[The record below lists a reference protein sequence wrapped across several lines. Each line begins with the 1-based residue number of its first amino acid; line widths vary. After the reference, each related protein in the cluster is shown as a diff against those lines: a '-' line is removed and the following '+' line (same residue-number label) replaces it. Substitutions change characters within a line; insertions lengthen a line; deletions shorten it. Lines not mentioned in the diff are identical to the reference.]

1 MNAKHGNPEDL
12 KLIFACS
19 GASDVG
25 HLTDLA
31 ARAVAKDGA
40 GKMYCL
46 AGIGGGVEDMLA
58 RTRSATKLLVLDGC
72 EQECARKTL
81 AKAGFSDFGH
91 VKLAELGF
99 AKGQSPATPERVRLV
114 AEQTIELL
122 KKS

>member
-1 MNAKHGNPEDL
+1 MNAKHGTAEDL

-31 ARAVAKDGA
+31 ARAAAKDGA

-46 AGIGGGVEDMLA
+46 AGIGGGIDDMLA
-58 RTRSATKLLVLDGC
+58 KTRSSERLVVLDGC

-81 AKAGFSDFGH
+81 AKAGFSGFGH
-91 VKLAELGF
+91 LKLAELGF
-99 AKGQSPATPERVRLV
+99 AKGQSPATPERVRMV
-114 AEQTIELL
+114 AEKTVELL
-122 KKS
+122 KKT